1 MAAASASTSTA
12 TPTEL
17 DYLEGFEEA
26 LQKESRK
33 ATFTCAG
40 RLPINLNPNLT
51 PSGDL
56 TPRTNLKVHEQ
67 TLTTKPIRIR
77 WGPNHAGKTLSLP
90 LQTPE
95 DAELLQDLIAACHP
109 ATFGRAGHD
118 VYDPTYR
125 LAGALGPADFLT
137 DFCPYETGSLDLVTQ
152 LLLPPIVG
160 DLEPKGRVSD
170 EGNEFGLM
178 VEEDRKLHAALET
191 QQNCVGSPESPE
203 ELLRALLQDLDI
215 PFVDEDEAKD
225 VEDRLERDR
234 QGEFFLEDVF
244 AVAAARLVAK
254 RASATP
260 AELHLHSETRRRL
273 CRGLRAELYKL
284 NVYSAPG
291 GVFKPHVDTP
301 RSATQIGS
309 LVVCL
314 PVEFSGGELAV
325 RHSGQE
331 VVHDW
336 GQNNNTNNPPAAFP
350 AATHQST
357 APPPPPAAAINWT
370 AFYSDCA
377 HEVRPVQTGHRLT
390 LTYNLFLSAGTGLL
404 GTQLPQR
411 LLPDRLPL
419 VPHLRRALVTP
430 DFKPQG
436 GFLAFWLRHRYPH
449 TQPVGCEFVAEM
461 LKGGDLGVLAAVRA
475 VGLRC
480 SVERVEHFPGGRD
493 VLDEGVWGRL
503 LGDGSEL
510 RRRGAGTGMVVGGD
524 DDDGRGRIMR
534 EEGLRNRPGEEE
546 EEGEDA
552 YGGVVLGR
560 IIPSSLCPLEI
571 GDDPLNEAEYGEP
584 DESDFDVSSS
594 PSSPEDSDEEMHPI
608 VEDVVA
614 RLRRQKKERLTW
626 IGREGRPEAEVSGVY
641 LAVSC
646 FFMFLFFFFP
656 LHFCVY
662 PPVSPFL
669 Q

>member
-12 TPTEL
+12 TPTEH

-40 RLPINLNPNLT
+40 RLPINLNPTLT

-56 TPRTNLKVHEQ
+56 TPRTNLKIHEQ
-67 TLTTKPIRIR
+67 TLTTKPVRIR
-77 WGPNHAGKTLSLP
+77 WGPNNAGKTLSLP
-90 LQTPE
+90 VQTPE

-137 DFCPYETGSLDLVTQ
+137 DFCPYETGICDLVTQ

-160 DLEPKGRVSD
+160 DLEPKAHVSA
-170 EGNEFGLM
+170 EAKEFGLT
-178 VEEDRKLHAALET
+178 VEEDRKLRAALET
-191 QQNCVGSPESPE
+191 QKRCWGSRD
-203 ELLRALLQDLDI
+203 ELHSAQLRPLFADLDV
-215 PFVDEDEAKD
+215 PFVDEDEAED
-225 VEDRLERDR
+225 VEARLDPGR
-234 QGEFFLEDVF
+234 QGCLFKEDVF
-244 AVAAARLVAK
+244 AVAAARLVAR

-260 AELHLHSETRRRL
+260 RTTEDLLFSKSRRML

-284 NVYSAPG
+284 NVYSGPG

-325 RHSGQE
+325 RHLGQE
-331 VVHDW
+331 IVHDW
-336 GQNNNTNNPPAAFP
+336 GQNNNNNTPPPAAFAAAA

-357 APPPPPAAAINWT
+357 APPPPPAAINWT

-390 LTYNLFLSAGTGLL
+390 LTYNLHLSPGTGLL

-419 VPHLRRALVTP
+419 VPHLRRALATP

-480 SVERVEHFPGGRD
+480 SVERVEHFPGSRD

-503 LGDGSEL
+503 LRGGSEL
-510 RRRGAGTGMVVGGD
+510 RRHGAGGDGDGG
-524 DDDGRGRIMR
+524 G
-534 EEGLRNRPGEEE
+534 
-546 EEGEDA
+546 
-552 YGGVVLGR
+552 
-560 IIPSSLCPLEI
+560 
-571 GDDPLNEAEYGEP
+571 
-584 DESDFDVSSS
+584 
-594 PSSPEDSDEEMHPI
+594 
-608 VEDVVA
+608 
-614 RLRRQKKERLTW
+614 W
-626 IGREGRPEAEVSGVY
+626 
-641 LAVSC
+641 
-646 FFMFLFFFFP
+646 
-656 LHFCVY
+656 
-662 PPVSPFL
+662 
-669 Q
+669 